1 MENTNLSDLNNQTLA
16 QLRQT
21 AKELNIKSVTKYK
34 KAELIEQIK
43 EHANKLKSN
52 DDVLIENLKS
62 IKQHPAAY
70 VPETEISDFDCFR
83 LYDTQYTFIG
93 DKSLLISG
101 SDILFVTFE
110 G

>member
-52 DDVLIENLKS
+52 DTDQLKQDNKREHS
-62 IKQHPAAY
+62 NGE
-70 VPETEISDFDCFR
+70 PEKTYSMKKEEKKYSNR
-83 LYDTQYTFIG
+83 
-93 DKSLLISG
+93 
-101 SDILFVTFE
+101 
-110 G
+110 

>member
-52 DDVLIENLKS
+52 DIVIDRVADNINNNFQLASLALANMSNDNEIHFKMYGICKS
-62 IKQHPAAY
+62 MY
-70 VPETEISDFDCFR
+70 R
-83 LYDTQYTFIG
+83 
-93 DKSLLISG
+93 
-101 SDILFVTFE
+101 
-110 G
+110 

>member
-43 EHANKLKSN
+43 EQIRIN
-52 DDVLIENLKS
+52 
-62 IKQHPAAY
+62 
-70 VPETEISDFDCFR
+70 
-83 LYDTQYTFIG
+83 
-93 DKSLLISG
+93 
-101 SDILFVTFE
+101 
-110 G
+110 

>member
-43 EHANKLKSN
+43 EHANKLKSTREQKQRSA
-52 DDVLIENLKS
+52 VTKLVVYKLI
-62 IKQHPAAY
+62 I
-70 VPETEISDFDCFR
+70 
-83 LYDTQYTFIG
+83 
-93 DKSLLISG
+93 LLI
-101 SDILFVTFE
+101 
-110 G
+110 

>member
-52 DDVLIENLKS
+52 DTDQLKQDNKREHS
-62 IKQHPAAY
+62 NGEPVRLKKEDKYVKIKKFGP
-70 VPETEISDFDCFR
+70 TRR
-83 LYDTQYTFIG
+83 LFN
-93 DKSLLISG
+93 
-101 SDILFVTFE
+101 
-110 G
+110 